1 MSKPQVSV
9 IIPVYNGER
18 FIQESISSALG
29 QSIPDFE
36 VIVINDG
43 STDNSAAM
51 VQDLFPTVRLINQKN
66 QGAAAA
72 RNAGIEVARG
82 EYVAFLDC
90 DDLWDETKL
99 ERQLKLHRRYP
110 DALASYCDHRIID
123 ATGRVTGKTGALD
136 YPRWSGHILPELI
149 QGNCIVSP
157 SVLIARRTAVI
168 EAGGF
173 DCNQPAGSDD
183 WQLSMHIA
191 ALGPILYLPE
201 TLASY
206 RRHDANASAAWSH
219 RKSLGNLHALESM
232 AGVVAK
238 QEQPQLDE
246 IYRRALYKAYLTAGW
261 RHRLVG
267 DRRTA
272 IHNYLGALR
281 LRPWNLSLALRI
293 ALIAVLPHRLLRASQ
308 PAD

>member
-1 MSKPQVSV
+1 MREPQVSV
-9 IIPVYNGER
+9 IVPVYNGER
-18 FIQESISSALG
+18 FIQQSIDSALG
-29 QSIPDFE
+29 QSISDHE
-36 VIVINDG
+36 VIIVNDG
-43 STDNSAAM
+43 STDHSAAL
-51 VQDLFPTVRLINQKN
+51 VQDLFPTARLINQHN

-82 EYVAFLDC
+82 EFVAFLDC

-99 ERQLKLHRRYP
+99 ERQLELHRRYP

-123 ATGRVTGKTGALD
+123 AAGRVTGKTGALD
-136 YPRWSGHILPELI
+136 YPRWSGRILRELI

-157 SVLIARRTAVI
+157 SVLVARRSAVI

-173 DCNQPAGSDD
+173 DCRQPAGSDD

-206 RRHDANASAAWSH
+206 RRHDANISAAWSH

-232 AGVVAK
+232 AGIVAK
-238 QEQPQLDE
+238 LAQPRLSE
-246 IYRRALYKAYLTAGW
+246 IYRRALYQAYLSAGW

-272 IHNYLGALR
+272 IRNYLGALK
-281 LRPWNLSLALRI
+281 LRPWNLPLALRI
-293 ALIAVLPHRLLRASQ
+293 ALLVLLPPCLMRTSRL
-308 PAD
+308 DD